1 VGLLWLLLPLALLDV
16 LLLGAWIGTSSAE
29 NCSQGGGLDC
39 SELLDVVAAPGFF
52 LVLIA
57 FVVVAVAG
65 TAEAVRV
72 RRSRGAPE
80 PDRYECRLCG
90 RRSKSEDDAMEH
102 AEHAHGAMSYPD
114 MEATWRRL

>member
-1 VGLLWLLLPLALLDV
+1 MLPALALLDV

-29 NCSQGGGLDC
+29 NCSEGGGLDC
-39 SELLDVVAAPGFF
+39 SELLAAVAAPGFF

-57 FVVVAVAG
+57 FVVVAIAG

-114 MEATWRRL
+114 MKATWTRL